1 MEPLSE
7 ITLSLSACLAFRS
20 ATGPDRPGD
29 GALLWGV
36 GLAKLMPRALAEDE
50 RGEAGLP
57 LVKFEEVGNCK
68 FTGGGSRVVRKVLVV
83 VWDTGD
89 IRGTF
94 GLKIN
99 INSVN

>member
-1 MEPLSE
+1 M
-7 ITLSLSACLAFRS
+7 
-20 ATGPDRPGD
+20 
-29 GALLWGV
+29 

-50 RGEAGLP
+50 RGETCLP